1 MNIRLA
7 LGSAALLR
15 KEQPQD
21 YREVEKAKDG
31 QFLQDCTM
39 EEMIEHCAQFVI
51 AGEAVTAEDGAADD
65 GLQQIVSETHAAK
78 DAQMME
84 HTAYTLEGIPCGDHC
99 RDDHQEDT
107 EVVDWFEPAFQIAK
121 VHETQGEG
129 EQR

>member
-1 MNIRLA
+1 MT
-7 LGSAALLR
+7 GEPETGEEVLR
-15 KEQPQD
+15 D
-21 YREVEKAKDG
+21 NHANTYHHGVG
-31 QFLQDCTM
+31 N
-39 EEMIEHCAQFVI
+39 AQFVI
-51 AGEAVTAEDGAADD
+51 AGQTVTAEDGAADD
-65 GLQQIVSETHAAK
+65 GLQQIVGEAHATK

-99 RDDHQEDT
+99 LDDHQEDT